1 MLKSNKGSITV
12 CGEVEEVK
20 SEFATLVHALRYT
33 MNISSEEILE
43 IVNLGLLSE
52 KELDDKISEL
62 DNIISKVDE

>member
-1 MLKSNKGSITV
+1 MLKCNKGLLTL

-62 DNIISKVDE
+62 DNIISKVD